1 MFHKAAYARSGGMYN
16 DLFIANFRANLPIK
30 MENRLGFDRIMAMSL
45 WSYFFGPPC
54 LFENYKET
62 ENRLIIKLSPTNDP

>member
-1 MFHKAAYARSGGMYN
+1 MYN

-45 WSYFFGPPC
+45 WSYFLVHHVFS
-54 LFENYKET
+54 KT
-62 ENRLIIKLSPTNDP
+62 IKKLKTA